1 MKAKYYRF
9 IYQNVEEGVCCT
21 GSMAESGGKEEP
33 FHFLYLGGGSGGCEV
48 GEEELQ
54 QLEGHFHLVLL
65 GDFEPLTIKRAGK
78 VFSWCR
84 ADQVMYP
91 YLAEEDRKSLAGELS
106 KTGNFTNGEVGLVAD
121 PERYLKDRGIAEGN
135 AVKDRSAFLK
145 GNRRFRV
152 FCVGEGKKKSLVLYH
167 GSEGGSPK
175 TEECLLNVKPV
186 LPSRCCSPFV
196 DPQNLNCEM
205 KCMLYNDFTQCKR
218 HNQKN
223 GTYFVDGHLVLG
235 MGMTDTDLG
244 EVRKALDDVWDRI
257 RVVCL
262 AEADGPMGRKEEL
275 LQAGTEETA
284 QYFVGNSDTKETVV
298 HQILMGNP
306 YRTYVAVNK
315 KAGLC
320 LSGCYTQL

>member
-21 GSMAESGGKEEP
+21 GSMAESSGEEEP
-33 FHFLYLGGGSGGCEV
+33 FHFLYLGGGSGGCGV
-48 GEEELQ
+48 REEELQ
-54 QLEGHFHLVLL
+54 QLKGHFHLVLL

-78 VFSWCR
+78 VFSMCR
-84 ADQVMYP
+84 VDRVLYP
-91 YLAEEDRKSLAGELS
+91 YLTEEDRKSLAGEYG
-106 KTGNFTNGEVGLVAD
+106 KTKDFTNEEIGLVED
-121 PERYLKDRGIAEGN
+121 PERYLKDRGITEEN
-135 AVKDRSAFLK
+135 AVKDSIAFLK

-152 FCVGEGKKKSLVLYH
+152 FCAGEGKKKSLVLYH

-175 TEECLLNVKPV
+175 TEECVLNVKPV

-196 DPQNLNCEM
+196 DPKNLNCEM

-235 MGMTDTDLG
+235 VGMTDIDFG
-244 EVRKALDDVWDRI
+244 EIRKSLDDVWTLI

-262 AEADGPMGRKEEL
+262 AEADSLSGWMEEL

-284 QYFVGNSDTKETVV
+284 QYFVGNISTEEEVV
-298 HQILMGNP
+298 HKIQTGNP
-306 YRTYVAVNK
+306 YRTFASI
-315 KAGLC
+315 GETSGIC
-320 LSGCYTQL
+320 LSGCYADR